1 MTSDSVT
8 SDALTSKTVTSRPA
22 VDRQRRR
29 LLTAAGVSVSI
40 SIGLGL
46 SAIVRAADAVP
57 ETLAAAVNTYAGGA
71 TVTAG
76 KVVFDIAGLVDNGN
90 TVPITVT
97 VDSPMTVASH
107 VTAIAVFNER
117 NPQRDVARFTL
128 GPRAGRAKVSTRIR
142 LATSQKLVAV
152 ARMNDGTF
160 WSQSVDVIVTLAACI
175 EGD

>member
-1 MTSDSVT
+1 MTSDPETIDKV
-8 SDALTSKTVTSRPA
+8 AAAVIVRRPP

-29 LLTAAGVSVSI
+29 LLAAAG
-40 SIGLGL
+40 IGLGMGM
-46 SAIVRAADAVP
+46 SVIVRAADGVP
-57 ETLAAAVNTYAGGA
+57 ETLAAAVSTYAGGA
-71 TVTAG
+71 TVTTG
-76 KVVFDIAGLVDNGN
+76 KVVFDIASLVDNGN

-97 VDSPMTVASH
+97 VDSPMTAASH
-107 VTAIAVFNER
+107 VTAIAVFNEK

-152 ARMNDGTF
+152 ARMNDGTY